1 MLSARTTTL
10 FVFVL
15 FIRTVSSSAQDSTR
29 YLKEITIQAYNSK
42 RPLSEVSASVSQL
55 NSLQLS
61 RFSNT
66 SLLPAVNTLP
76 GVRMEERSPG
86 SYRFSIRGSLLRS
99 PFGVRNVKFYW
110 NALPITDGGGNTYLN
125 LFDFNSLSA
134 LEIIK
139 GPGASLYGAGTG
151 GVVLLSPPTFE
162 NQKVADVSLQ
172 VGSYGL
178 FRSRVSANLVASP
191 KNQLSAHASFQK
203 SDGYREQTAM
213 ERITA
218 GLDWNYFISP
228 NSSLT
233 TSFFTSQLFYETPGG
248 LTKIQFEQDPTQAR
262 PAGGPNP
269 GAVEQQASVTNA
281 THFLSSQYEVV
292 WNNLTFDAGVIASL
306 TDFTNPAIRNLE
318 KREEGNLGGRTS
330 LEYKQTMG
338 AITSKFT
345 VGAELQYFYSP
356 VDVYEN
362 VQGKAGALQFQDE
375 LWSTNQLYFAQ
386 AEFDLPK
393 QFYLTLGGSTNSLQ
407 YKFERAYPQP
417 TATQTKT
424 FDLNFYP
431 RLALV
436 KKVTESLSLFSSISK
451 GFSPPSLAE
460 VRPSTNTFNSSLQA
474 ESGRNIEM
482 GIRGKALSNKLNYE
496 LTLYDF
502 QLEETIVLQRAED
515 GADYFVNAGETSQ
528 QGLEASLAWT
538 NRLTNR
544 STLSVWMAYSLNDY
558 YFEEYVQDGNDYSGN
573 RLTGVA
579 PNVASLG
586 LDFAQENGF
595 YLNSTLQ
602 YTDHIPLND
611 ANTEFASYYWLV
623 GARLGY
629 KRKLPT
635 IEIDAFAGIDNALNE
650 RYSLGNDINAFGGRY
665 YNAGPTRNY
674 YLGLSAKL
682 NKKN

>member
-1 MLSARTTTL
+1 MS
-10 FVFVL
+10 
-15 FIRTVSSSAQDSTR
+15 FIRPTLLGSFLLFHAAFSSAQDSTR

-55 NSLQLS
+55 SSLQLN

-110 NALPITDGGGNTYLN
+110 NGLPVTDGGGNTYLN
-125 LFDFNSLSA
+125 LFDFGSLSA

-151 GVVLLSPPTFE
+151 GVVLLSPPAFE
-162 NQKVADVSLQ
+162 NQKVADASLQ

-178 FRSRVSANLVASP
+178 FRSRVSVNLLASP

-203 SDGYREQTAM
+203 SEGYREQTAM

-228 NSSLT
+228 ASTLT
-233 TSFFTSQLFYETPGG
+233 TRFFTSQLFYETPGG
-248 LTKIQFEQDPTQAR
+248 LTKTQFEQNPAQAR

-269 GAVEQQASVTNA
+269 GAVEQQAAVTNR
-281 THFLSSQYEVV
+281 THFLSSQYETE
-292 WNNLTFDAGVIASL
+292 WNTLTFNVGLIASL
-306 TDFTNPAIRNLE
+306 TDFTNPAIRNFE

-330 LEYKQTMG
+330 LHYKQQMG
-338 AITSKFT
+338 SVIGKFT
-345 VGAELQYFYSP
+345 LGAELQYFYSP
-356 VDVYEN
+356 VDVYQN

-386 AEFDLPK
+386 VEFDLPK
-393 QFYLTLGGSTNSLQ
+393 QFFLTLGGSINSLE
-407 YKFERAYPQP
+407 YTFERAYPQP
-417 TATQTKT
+417 TVTQTKS
-424 FDLNFYP
+424 FDTDFYP

-460 VRPSTNTFNSSLQA
+460 VRPSTNTFNSGLQA

-482 GIRGKALSNKLNYE
+482 GVRGKALSNKINYE

-502 QLEETIVLQRAED
+502 QLEETIVLQRADD

-538 NRLTNR
+538 AHLQDR
-544 STLSVWMAYSLNDY
+544 STVSVWMAYSLNDY

-586 LDFAQENGF
+586 LDFTLENGL
-595 YLNSTLQ
+595 YLNTTLY
-602 YTDHIPLND
+602 YTDHLPLND
-611 ANTEFASYYWLV
+611 GNTEYASYYWLV

-635 IEIDAFAGIDNALNE
+635 IEVEAFAGIDNALDE

-665 YNAGPTRNY
+665 YNAAPTRNY

-682 NKKN
+682 NKRKN